1 MYLIRESIASQSVVL
16 SRTQSQSWV
25 REPLA
30 KVQSLCDFVK
40 VQSRRVRFRPSRY
53 NPSAMRIAEWAP
65 SPSAAEHVLS
75 SCTVLRPN
83 GRARVSSVSSSCESS
98 AAGASRTSWQHTA
111 ATPRSKTRERRQCT
125 CGEEGAVLSTCMR
138 EDARA
143 TPVHLQRRSRGR
155 SRCRRRRRH
164 LLHSRFGDVPLQGA
178 AVLGDE
184 FGLRVR
190 IAVGDVNAPLLARL
204 QRCSAVSAAE
214 RALQPAERPSPWVS
228 FCNPGSSALISA
240 HQRSS
245 ALISAHQR
253 SSALNTCKR
262 AASVQYGSGT
272 KAAIS
277 RWRCTTKPRAG
288 VWHGPK
294 LIVVFASRLIRSL
307 TDCVK

>member
-1 MYLIRESIASQSVVL
+1 MV
-16 SRTQSQSWV
+16 
-25 REPLA
+25 
-30 KVQSLCDFVK
+30 
-40 VQSRRVRFRPSRY
+40 
-53 NPSAMRIAEWAP
+53 
-65 SPSAAEHVLS
+65 
-75 SCTVLRPN
+75 
-83 GRARVSSVSSSCESS
+83 
-98 AAGASRTSWQHTA
+98 
-111 ATPRSKTRERRQCT
+111 
-125 CGEEGAVLSTCMR
+125 STCMR

-155 SRCRRRRRH
+155 SRCRRRRHH

-178 AVLGDE
+178 AVLGEE

-228 FCNPGSSALISA
+228 FCNPG
-240 HQRSS
+240 SS

>member
-1 MYLIRESIASQSVVL
+1 MYLIRESIASQSVAL

-30 KVQSLCDFVK
+30 KVQSLCDFVKVQSLCDFVK

-125 CGEEGAVLSTCMR
+125 CGEEGAVLSTRMR

-143 TPVHLQRRSRGR
+143 TPVHLWGGGRRAEHVHA
-155 SRCRRRRRH
+155 RRRESDASAPPATESWT
-164 LLHSRFGDVPLQGA
+164 LPVP
-178 AVLGDE
+178 
-184 FGLRVR
+184 
-190 IAVGDVNAPLLARL
+190 P
-204 QRCSAVSAAE
+204 
-214 RALQPAERPSPWVS
+214 PPP
-228 FCNPGSSALISA
+228 P
-240 HQRSS
+240 
-245 ALISAHQR
+245 
-253 SSALNTCKR
+253 
-262 AASVQYGSGT
+262 
-272 KAAIS
+272 
-277 RWRCTTKPRAG
+277 P
-288 VWHGPK
+288 PPP
-294 LIVVFASRLIRSL
+294 
-307 TDCVK
+307 

>member
-1 MYLIRESIASQSVVL
+1 MV
-16 SRTQSQSWV
+16 
-25 REPLA
+25 
-30 KVQSLCDFVK
+30 
-40 VQSRRVRFRPSRY
+40 
-53 NPSAMRIAEWAP
+53 
-65 SPSAAEHVLS
+65 
-75 SCTVLRPN
+75 
-83 GRARVSSVSSSCESS
+83 
-98 AAGASRTSWQHTA
+98 
-111 ATPRSKTRERRQCT
+111 
-125 CGEEGAVLSTCMR
+125 STCMR

-190 IAVGDVNAPLLARL
+190 IAVGEVDAPLLARL

-253 SSALNTCKR
+253 STPASGPPASSTAR
-262 AASVQYGSGT
+262 ARRRRSRGG
-272 KAAIS
+272 AARRS
-277 RWRCTTKPRAG
+277 RGRAFG
-288 VWHGPK
+288 MG
-294 LIVVFASRLIRSL
+294 RS
-307 TDCVK
+307 

>member
-1 MYLIRESIASQSVVL
+1 
-16 SRTQSQSWV
+16 
-25 REPLA
+25 
-30 KVQSLCDFVK
+30 
-40 VQSRRVRFRPSRY
+40 
-53 NPSAMRIAEWAP
+53 MRIAEWAP

-75 SCTVLRPN
+75 SCTVLRPS
-83 GRARVSSVSSSCESS
+83 GRARVSSVSSSCESA

-125 CGEEGAVLSTCMR
+125 CGEEGAMVSTCMR

-190 IAVGDVNAPLLARL
+190 IAVGDVDAPLLARL

-245 ALISAHQR
+245 ALISAQHLQAGR
-253 SSALNTCKR
+253 QCPVRLRHEGGDLEVALHDEAEGGRLAR
-262 AASVQYGSGT
+262 AEADRRVCQPLDPV
-272 KAAIS
+272 A
-277 RWRCTTKPRAG
+277 
-288 VWHGPK
+288 H
-294 LIVVFASRLIRSL
+294 
-307 TDCVK
+307 